1 MRGWRLAEWGGGGL
15 AHTYE
20 GPMQQRRVND
30 IMISGEKLM
39 GWSRSVVC
47 K

>member
-1 MRGWRLAEWGGGGL
+1 MRGWRLAEWGL
-15 AHTYE
+15 AHTYK
-20 GPMQQRRVND
+20 GPLQQRRVND